1 MDKAERLVQ
10 ELTYLNKY
18 PYFNLK
24 NLMTEFSIS
33 KRTALRDLSAL
44 KEMGL
49 AIYSERGKYGGY
61 RIISR
66 DPLIPVTFTSNEIAA
81 ILFAIHALHLLSDNP
96 FQQSYPRITQR
107 LLTTL
112 GNSQLQSVE
121 KLQEVVE
128 YYQVPPIYHNFDL
141 HRLLEA
147 IINFKTVKLKTSQ
160 FGGQERCAQ
169 LRHLLYLNGNWF
181 VEGIDIQKKEPFRYR
196 CDLLT
201 VFEEQSTHAP
211 FTFSEID
218 QLANE
223 YRQKIKAK
231 SFECLITSAGKERF
245 TKNNYPG
252 MKVGW

>member
-44 KEMGL
+44 EEMGL

-96 FQQSYPRITQR
+96 FQQSYP
-107 LLTTL
+107 L
-112 GNSQLQSVE
+112 
-121 KLQEVVE
+121 
-128 YYQVPPIYHNFDL
+128 YHNFDL
-141 HRLLEA
+141 HRLLGA

-169 LRHLLYLNGNWF
+169 LRRLLYRNGNWF
-181 VEGIDIQKKEPFRYR
+181 VEGSIFKRKNPFA
-196 CDLLT
+196 T
-201 VFEEQSTHAP
+201 VV
-211 FTFSEID
+211 I
-218 QLANE
+218 
-223 YRQKIKAK
+223 Y
-231 SFECLITSAGKERF
+231 
-245 TKNNYPG
+245 
-252 MKVGW
+252 

>member
-1 MDKAERLVQ
+1 
-10 ELTYLNKY
+10 
-18 PYFNLK
+18 
-24 NLMTEFSIS
+24 MTEFSIS

-44 KEMGL
+44 EEMGL

-107 LLTTL
+107 LLTIL
-112 GNSQLQSVE
+112 GDSQLQSVE

-141 HRLLEA
+141 HRLLGA

-169 LRHLLYLNGNWF
+169 LRRLLYRNGIGLLKASIFKRKN
-181 VEGIDIQKKEPFRYR
+181 PFA
-196 CDLLT
+196 T
-201 VFEEQSTHAP
+201 VV
-211 FTFSEID
+211 I
-218 QLANE
+218 
-223 YRQKIKAK
+223 Y
-231 SFECLITSAGKERF
+231 
-245 TKNNYPG
+245 
-252 MKVGW
+252 